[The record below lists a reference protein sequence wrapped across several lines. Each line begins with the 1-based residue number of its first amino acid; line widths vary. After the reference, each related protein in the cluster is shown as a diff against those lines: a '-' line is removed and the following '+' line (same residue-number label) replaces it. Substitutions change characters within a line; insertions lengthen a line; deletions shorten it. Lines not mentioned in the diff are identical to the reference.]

1 MISSIEELPLEG
13 RRVFV
18 RLDLNVPLRE
28 EKGVVQV
35 SDDTRILAALPTIKH
50 CIKRGARIILASHLG
65 RPKGKADAKFSLEP
79 VASRLAELLNQ
90 DIRLTDEPVG
100 DGARKVTVDLREG
113 QIALLE
119 NLRFDPGETAN
130 SEKFAEALASY
141 ADIYINDAFGT
152 AHRAHASTVGMVSKF
167 ADRGAG
173 YVMHNEIEKLSK
185 LRDSPES
192 PYVAI
197 IGGAKVSDK
206 LDVLTALLSR
216 VQTIVIGGA
225 MANTFLL
232 AKGHKM
238 GTSMVEESK
247 LALARNFLRK
257 ASEKR
262 ITILLPEDLVVAPR
276 FESTRGS
283 VVSVENVPADQMA
296 LDIGPRSAKAFA
308 EVASG
313 ARTLFWN
320 GPMGVFEKPAFA
332 EGTMAVAHA
341 VADNNFGYTVVGGGD
356 SASAVHKAGIAKKI
370 SHVSTGGGAALEFI
384 QGIILPGIAAL
395 ESD

>member
-1 MISSIEELPLEG
+1 MISPIEELPLEG
-13 RRVFV
+13 RRVFLRV
-18 RLDLNVPLRE
+18 DLNVPLTRD
-28 EKGVVQV
+28 GDSITVG
-35 SDDTRILAALPTIKH
+35 DDTRLLACLPTIKH
-50 CIKRGARIILASHLG
+50 CIERDARIVLASHLG
-65 RPKGKADAKFSLEP
+65 RPKGEVKAELSLEP
-79 VASRLAELLNQ
+79 VALRLAELL
-90 DIRLTDEPVG
+90 DREIRLTDEPVG
-100 DGARKVTVDLREG
+100 DGARKVTSDLREG

-119 NLRFDPGETAN
+119 NLRWNPGEKAN
-130 SEKFAEALASY
+130 DDKFAEALASY

-152 AHRAHASTVGMVSKF
+152 AHRAHASTVGMVSHF
-167 ADRGAG
+167 ADKGAG
-173 YVMHNEIEKLSK
+173 FVMKREMAQLAK

-206 LDVLTALLSR
+206 LEVLTALLSS
-216 VQTIVIGGA
+216 VQTIIIGGA

-238 GTSMVEESK
+238 GKSMVEESK

-262 ITILLPEDLVVAPR
+262 VTIILPKDVVVADGLD
-276 FESTRGS
+276 SDSGT
-283 VVSVENVPADQMA
+283 VVSVDMVPQEQMA
-296 LDIGPRSAKAFA
+296 LDIGPQSAKLFS
-308 EVASG
+308 EVASK

-320 GPMGVFEKPAFA
+320 GPMGVFEKAPFA
-332 EGTMAVAHA
+332 QGTMTVAQA
-341 VADNNFGYTVVGGGD
+341 VADNSFGYTVVGGGD
-356 SASAVHKAGIAKKI
+356 SAAAVQKAGIADKI

-384 QGIILPGIAAL
+384 QGVVLPGISAL